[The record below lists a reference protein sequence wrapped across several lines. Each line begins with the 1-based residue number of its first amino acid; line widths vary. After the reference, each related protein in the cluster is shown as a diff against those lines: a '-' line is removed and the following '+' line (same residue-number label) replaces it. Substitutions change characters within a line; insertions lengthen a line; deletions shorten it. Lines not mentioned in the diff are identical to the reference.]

1 MFDFVAKNK
10 RLIQVLLALVAVPF
24 LFFGMESYT
33 RVMRSADE
41 VAVVDGESVT
51 QREFAEALRQQQE
64 RLRAVFGANFDA
76 AALDTPETR
85 QAVLDSLIAQR
96 VVAGEVAAARLVMAK
111 SSVIAEIMAAPEFQE
126 NGKFSAER
134 YAAYLRSRGL
144 SDEANVAQLRMQL
157 PTSRLLGSLA
167 GSTIV
172 SRTVADRLLAL
183 QAQRREVSEA
193 ILASGNYVGQI
204 RPDEAQLKSYYDAN
218 RAAFTVPERVR
229 AEYLILSDESL
240 GRAEP
245 GTDAELR
252 ALYEARAA
260 QFGAPEQ
267 RRASHI
273 LVKTKDEAEKL
284 LAEVRKAPARFAEL
298 ARQHSQDAGSAEKGG
313 DLGLFGRAD
322 VVKPFA
328 ETVFGM
334 KEGEI
339 GGPIETDFGHHI
351 VRLTAVQPGKTRSF
365 DEVKPELAAELA
377 KQKGA
382 KRFAEA
388 ADGFNNLVYE
398 QSDSLKPAAERY
410 RLEPR
415 TSGWI
420 ERGGNAAAAGP
431 LGHPKLLAAL
441 FSSDAIQQRRNTDA
455 IEVAPG
461 VLIAARIAEHQP
473 ATQRKFEE
481 VKAEAEARYK
491 RAEAAKLAHGDG
503 AAKLAELSKGGEAG
517 VKWGAVKTVS
527 RHDPQGI
534 SGDAL
539 RRIMAVD
546 AAKLPGYAGLPRGD
560 GGYALYRVTKVLAA
574 EPQPEPQRAAD
585 LQRIE
590 RETGQEHLEGYIAS
604 LRGRAK
610 IELKPA
616 NLERKER

>member
-1 MFDFVAKNK
+1 MFDFVAKHK
-10 RLIQVLLALVAVPF
+10 RLIQVVLALTAVPF

-33 RVMRSADE
+33 RIIRGADE
-41 VAVVDGESVT
+41 VATVGGEPIT
-51 QREFAEALRQQQE
+51 QREFTEALRQQQE
-64 RLRAVFGANFDA
+64 RLRAVFGANLDA
-76 AALDTPETR
+76 AALDTSETR
-85 QAVLDSLIAQR
+85 RAVLDSLIAQR
-96 VVAGEVAAARLVMAK
+96 VVADEVVAARLVMAK
-111 SSVIAEIMAAPEFQE
+111 NAVIAEIAAAPEFQE
-126 NGKFSAER
+126 QGKFSAER
-134 YAAYLRSRGL
+134 YSAYLRSRGL

-157 PTSRLLGSLA
+157 PTSRLLGSIA
-167 GSTIV
+167 GSTIL

-193 ILASGNYVGQI
+193 ILATADYVTQVK
-204 RPDEAQLKSYYDAN
+204 PDEAQLKAYYDAN
-218 RAAFTVPERVR
+218 RVAFTVPERVR
-229 AEYLILSDESL
+229 AEYLILSAESL

-245 GTDAELR
+245 ASDAELR

-273 LVKTKDEAEKL
+273 LVKTKDEAERL
-284 LAEVRKAPARFAEL
+284 LAEVRKTPARFAEL
-298 ARQHSQDAGSAEKGG
+298 AKQHSQDAGSAAKGG

-328 ETVFGM
+328 DAVFGM

-339 GGPIETDFGHHI
+339 GGPIETEFGHHI
-351 VRLTAVQPGKTRSF
+351 VRLSAVQPGKTRSF
-365 DEVKPELAAELA
+365 DEVKSELVAELA

-382 KRFAEA
+382 KRFVEA

-410 RLEPR
+410 RLESR
-415 TSGWI
+415 TSEWI
-420 ERGGNAAAAGP
+420 ERGNAAEAGP

-455 IEVAPG
+455 IEVSPR
-461 VLIAARIAEHQP
+461 VLIAARVAEHQP
-473 ATQRKFEE
+473 AMQRTFEE
-481 VKAEAEARYK
+481 VQAELEARYK
-491 RAEAAKLAHGDG
+491 RAEAAKLAHRDG
-503 AAKLAELSKGGEAG
+503 AAKLAELSKGGEAR

-527 RHDPQGI
+527 RHGPQGI
-534 SGDAL
+534 SQDAL

-560 GGYALYRVTKVLAA
+560 GGYALYRITKVLAA

-590 RETGQEHLEGYIAS
+590 REIGQEQLEAYVAS
-604 LRGRAK
+604 LRGRAT

>member
-1 MFDFVAKNK
+1 MFDFVSKNK
-10 RLIQVLLALVAVPF
+10 RTIQVLLALVAVPF

-41 VAVVDGESVT
+41 VAVVDGEPVT

-64 RLRAVFGANFDA
+64 RLRAVFGANVDA

-85 QAVLDSLIAQR
+85 RAVLDSLIAQR

-111 SSVIAEIMAAPEFQE
+111 SAVIAEIMAAPEFQE

-193 ILASGNYVGQI
+193 ILASGDYVGQI
-204 RPDEAQLKSYYDAN
+204 RPDAAQLKSYYDAN

-252 ALYEARAA
+252 ALYELRAA

-284 LAEVRKAPARFAEL
+284 LAEVRNAPARFAEL

-365 DEVKPELAAELA
+365 DEVKPELVAELA

-420 ERGGNAAAAGP
+420 ERGNAAEAGP

-461 VLIAARIAEHQP
+461 VLIAARVAEHQP
-473 ATQRKFEE
+473 AKQRTFDE
-481 VKAEAEARYK
+481 VKAETETRLK
-491 RAEAAKLAHGDG
+491 REEAAKLAHREG
-503 AAKLAELSKGGEAG
+503 AAKLARLAKGGEAG
-517 VKWGAVKTVS
+517 IKWGAVKTVS

-534 SGDAL
+534 SQDAL
-539 RRIMAVD
+539 RKIMAVD